1 MTELCTLLG
10 RIRACTLCADCLPL
24 GPRPVVQAGRRAK
37 LLIIGQAPGRR
48 VHESGIPFDDASGQR
63 LRDWLPLERDT
74 FYDPQQVAIM
84 PMGFC
89 YPGTGTRGDLP
100 PSPRC
105 APQWHQQLLQSL
117 PGIGLCLLVGQYAQ
131 KYYLPDSPHATL
143 AARVRNWQQ
152 LPPGVLALPHPSPR
166 NNLWLRNNPWFEQQ
180 LLPQLQAQVR
190 QMLG

>member
-1 MTELCTLLG
+1 MSELCALLG
-10 RIRACTLCADCLPL
+10 RIRACTLCADCLPF

-48 VHESGIPFDDASGQR
+48 VHASGIPFDDASGQR
-63 LRDWLPLERDT
+63 LRDWLQLERET

-89 YPGTGTRGDLP
+89 YPGTGSNGDVP
-100 PSPRC
+100 PRPRC
-105 APQWHQQLLQSL
+105 APQWHQQLRQLL
-117 PGIGLCLLVGQYAQ
+117 PGIRLCLLVGQYAQ
-131 KYYLPDSPHATL
+131 KYYLPDSPHTTVT
-143 AARVRNWQQ
+143 ARVRNWQQ
-152 LPPGVLALPHPSPR
+152 LPPGFLALPHPSPR